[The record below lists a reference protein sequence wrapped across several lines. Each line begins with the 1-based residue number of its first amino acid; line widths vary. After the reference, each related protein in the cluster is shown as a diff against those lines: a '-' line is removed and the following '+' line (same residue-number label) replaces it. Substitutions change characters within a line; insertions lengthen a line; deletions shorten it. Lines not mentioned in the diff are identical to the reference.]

1 MIPRRSSARAF
12 VRIPIGEKSMPAS
25 ASPGLILEARK
36 QAFAEKPAEKL
47 DFFDHDINSPKS
59 ATFSAD
65 GRKFYINSLEGGAT
79 TVYDARTYEKL
90 ATIKHTF
97 GPDQAA
103 LFKDGEST
111 AFDYKFSPSIT
122 HPNEFLGKP
131 VESCL
136 SHDGRYLWVTYY
148 RRSFDQSAEMPSA
161 LCIIDTSTDQIVRVM
176 PTGPLPKMIACSPD
190 NKSIAVT
197 HWGDNTVGIIDI
209 SSGTPADFRYSHHL
223 VIDSRLHPKFN
234 GQTVNRDQNC
244 GCCLRGT
251 TFTPDS
257 KYLLIGKMSG
267 AGGLSLFSAKEGF
280 KSLGSVVGAFNNI
293 RHLAIHGD
301 DLFISTNTPG
311 IIQKGK
317 WPKLINERLERNE
330 AEIVFSDWRN
340 VFVGAGARTIALT
353 PDGKH
358 LFAAV
363 NNLSQVGIV
372 RTADMKMIAS
382 IRADSFPVGMALSPS
397 GDQLVVTSQGANK
410 IGGNSAMIFKV
421 IQGME

>member
-1 MIPRRSSARAF
+1 MIPRRSAARAF
-12 VRIPIGEKSMPAS
+12 VRIPIGEKSKPDSAAPA
-25 ASPGLILEARK
+25 LILEARK
-36 QAFAEKPAEKL
+36 QAFAAQPTAKT
-47 DFFDHDINSPKS
+47 DFFDPDINSPKS

-65 GRKFYINSLEGGAT
+65 GRKFYIHSLEGFAT
-79 TVYDARTYEKL
+79 TVYDARSYEKL

-103 LFKDGEST
+103 LFQAGEST
-111 AFDYKFSPSIT
+111 AFDYSFPSSISR
-122 HPNEFLGKP
+122 PNEFLGKP

-209 SSGTPADFRYSHHL
+209 SSGNPADFRYAHHL
-223 VIDSRLHPKFN
+223 VIDSRLHPKFG
-234 GQTVNRDQNC
+234 GQAVNRDKNC

-251 TFTPDS
+251 AFTPDS
-257 KYLLIGKMSG
+257 KYLLIGKMGGS
-267 AGGLSLFSAKEGF
+267 GGLAVFSVKENF
-280 KSLGSVVGAFNNI
+280 KPLGSVVGTFNNV

-301 DLFISTNTPG
+301 DLYLSTNAPG
-311 IIQKGK
+311 IVQKGK
-317 WPKLINERLERNE
+317 WAKLVNERLQRKEPE
-330 AEIVFSDWRN
+330 VVFSDWRN
-340 VFVGAGARTIALT
+340 VFVGAGARTIALA

-372 RTADMKMIAS
+372 RTADMKMIAT
-382 IRADSFPVGMALSPS
+382 IRADSFPVGMAISPS
-397 GDQLVVTSQGANK
+397 GEQLVVTSQGANN

-421 IQGME
+421 LPKAE

>member
-1 MIPRRSSARAF
+1 
-12 VRIPIGEKSMPAS
+12 VRTQIGEKSTPKNTDPS
-25 ASPGLILEARK
+25 LVLEARK
-36 QAFAEKPAEKL
+36 QAFAAQPTAKT
-47 DFFDHDINSPKS
+47 DFFDSEINSPKS

-65 GRKFYINSLEGGAT
+65 GRKFYINSLEGAVT
-79 TVYDARTYEKL
+79 TVYDSRTYEKL
-90 ATIKHTF
+90 AAIKHTF
-97 GPDQAA
+97 GPDQAT
-103 LFKDGEST
+103 LFKDGESA
-111 AFDYKFSPSIT
+111 AFDYSFPASIT
-122 HPNEFLGKP
+122 RPNEFLGKP

-197 HWGDNTVGIIDI
+197 HWGDNTVGIIDV
-209 SSGTPADFRYSHHL
+209 SSGNPADFHYTHHL
-223 VIDSRLHPKFN
+223 VIDTRLHPKFG
-234 GQTVNRDQNC
+234 GQPVNRDKNC

-251 TFTPDS
+251 AFTPDS

-267 AGGLSLFSAKEGF
+267 AGGISLFSAKEGF
-280 KSLGSVVGAFNNI
+280 KSLGSVVGTFNNV

-301 DLFISTNTPG
+301 DLFISTNAPG
-311 IIQKGK
+311 IVQKGK
-317 WPKLINERLERNE
+317 WAKLVKERLKRKEPE
-330 AEIVFSDWRN
+330 VVFSDWRN
-340 VFVGAGARTIALT
+340 VFVGAGARTIAVS

-372 RTADMKMIAS
+372 RTGDMKMIGA
-382 IRADSFPVGMALSPS
+382 IRADSYPVGMALSPS
-397 GDQLVVTSQGANK
+397 GEQLVVTSQGANNM
-410 IGGNSAMIFKV
+410 GGNSVMIFKV
-421 IQGME
+421 LPKAE